1 MGRLANRLDTTFA
14 ILPES
19 TTPSNAL
26 SICGQNRL
34 AVVTGQDRSPV
45 GLMTR
50 RDLQSAQNR
59 GVSSLADREA
69 RLPPSVLAREKVE
82 LRELFSYN
90 VLPAFALGARGVI
103 FVSEQARPVGV
114 LSLDELLHHL
124 TDRVSSD
131 PDAPL
136 LLRAFTDYL
145 FSRDPALDL
154 DLLDG
159 IVPLYWGARQTE
171 ILVRCLDC
179 GYLNRLS
186 FLDPKALPPC
196 QSPDRPPHTLNLP

>member
-1 MGRLANRLDTTFA
+1 MDRSATTFP

-19 TTPSNAL
+19 TTPSDAL

-34 AVVTGQDRSPV
+34 AVVTDQDRTPL

-50 RDLQSAQNR
+50 RDLQSARDR
-59 GVSSLADREA
+59 GVSSLADSEA
-69 RLPPSVLAREKVE
+69 RLPPTVLARENVE
-82 LRELFSYN
+82 LSELFSYN
-90 VLPAFALGARGVI
+90 VLPAFAVGARGVL
-103 FVSEQARPVGV
+103 FVSEQGRPVGV

-124 TDRVSSD
+124 TDRASPD

-136 LLRAFTDYL
+136 HLRAFTDYL

-159 IVPLYWGARQTE
+159 VVPLYRGTRQTE
-171 ILVRCLDC
+171 ILVRCRDC

-196 QSPDRPPHTLNLP
+196 QSSDRPPHTLNLP

>member
-1 MGRLANRLDTTFA
+1 VGRLVDRSVTTFP

-19 TTPSNAL
+19 ATPSDAL

-34 AVVTGQDRSPV
+34 AVVIDQDRSPV

-59 GVSSLADREA
+59 GVSSLADPET
-69 RLPPSVLAREKVE
+69 RLPPCVLARENVE
-82 LRELFSYN
+82 LGELFSYN
-90 VLPAFALGARGVI
+90 VLPAFAVGARGVI
-103 FVSEQARPVGV
+103 FVSEQTRPVGV

-124 TDRVSSD
+124 TGQVSSD

-145 FSRDPALDL
+145 FSRDPTLDL

-159 IVPLYWGARQTE
+159 IVPLYRGTRQTE
-171 ILVRCLDC
+171 ILVRCRDC

-186 FLDPKALPPC
+186 FLDPKALPAC